1 MSDTLRIDDLIK
13 QFPRGYKNFKPR
25 NIDKSGPKTQYPA
38 KSYNFYKRVWTN
50 KQKICHALA
59 KL

>member
-38 KSYNFYKRVWTN
+38 KSYNFYKRV
-50 KQKICHALA
+50 
-59 KL
+59 